1 MTAGQRML
9 IETILETRQL
19 APEIVLA
26 VQLLLDQEDG
36 AVSKDQVHQLVVDL
50 LMTPEIEDAEIRV
63 GGIIH
68 R

>member
-1 MTAGQRML
+1 ML